1 MGSADITVTV
11 AQPANRGGLS
21 SRSTF
26 TVNVLRSPTP
36 VFANIASIQINDRTN
51 ATPYPSTVEV
61 SGVVGKVR
69 TVSVDIIGLTHSYP
83 SDVSMLILGPK
94 GQKVVL
100 MSRAGNGYVLS
111 GTSFQFDQG
120 ASNSIPQGSAI
131 TSGTSYKPE
140 NYNPALTFYEPIPA
154 GPIVTNLNAFADTD
168 PNGTWSLYVQDD
180 QSPDSGNIAGGW
192 TLRLVTTAPTISTVA
207 AQVTPENTTLSVP
220 ISVNSPVV
228 ASSNLTVTASSSGS
242 SPTNLIAS
250 VTVTMNATNKSLGT
264 ITIVPTADL
273 PSAVTTADG
282 TSTITVSVTD
292 GTNTASTTFP
302 LTVLYVNQPPKFVGL
317 QNLSTPANYPVSLNF
332 SLTDVDSP
340 SSSVALAGPPSS
352 SNTNL
357 GTVTVAIAAGGYI
370 LNFVPAGD
378 VGVTTVSLVATDGVR
393 FTTNNVTINVLPGV
407 PPVIAEV
414 ESLTMAEATTNR
426 TITVDLSITNST
438 TDMTVT
444 GVSSNTNL
452 ATVRIT
458 GSGAKWTALVDV
470 AAYVSGE
477 TTIGIVAST
486 SYGNGNRSFKVT
498 VTAVDYPPVIATIPA
513 QTTTANIPIT
523 VPLTI
528 TDPDTA
534 LSQLTVTAASSD
546 TLLVTSS
553 VVSNNGTNASVTL
566 NVAECRAGVATITVT
581 AKDNTNTVT
590 SAFQLTVRAPQP
602 PVIESIDDITNTNT
616 ALTFIAVPVEI
627 ESPLKPITALTITG
641 STSNTNLVSEVT
653 IAVSGTN
660 VTANLVLVADKKGLS
675 TITISVSDCVTTVTE
690 TFNYI
695 VPEPTPATMS
705 ATVTNGVL
713 TINLTGGAG
722 TTYTIQNSID
732 LVAWTDVTTV
742 TADANGKAS
751 YSVSLA
757 GKPNR
762 GFYRTVIK

>member
-1 MGSADITVTV
+1 
-11 AQPANRGGLS
+11 
-21 SRSTF
+21 
-26 TVNVLRSPTP
+26 VLRSQTP
-36 VFANIASIQINDRTN
+36 IGANTASILINDRTN
-51 ATPYPSTVEV
+51 ATPYPSTIEMA
-61 SGVVGKVR
+61 GVIGKVR

-83 SDVSMLILGPK
+83 SDVSMLLVGPK

-100 MSRAGNGYVLS
+100 MSRAGNGYALS

-120 ASNSIPQGSAI
+120 ASNSIPQASPIVSGS
-131 TSGTSYKPE
+131 SYKPE

-250 VTVTMNATNKSLGT
+250 VTVTMNSTNKSIGNVV
-264 ITIVPTADL
+264 IVPTADL

-282 TSTITVSVTD
+282 NSTITVTVTD
-292 GTNTASTTFP
+292 GTNTANTTFP

-340 SSSVALAGPPSS
+340 SGSVALAGFTS

-357 GTVTVAIAAGGYI
+357 GAVTVAIAAGGYI
-370 LNFVPAGD
+370 LNFVPAGS
-378 VGVTTVSLVATDGVR
+378 VGVTTVSLAATDGVR
-393 FTTNNVTINVLPGV
+393 FSTNNITISVTPGA
-407 PPVIAEV
+407 PPVIADIP
-414 ESLTMAEATTNR
+414 SFTMAEATTNR
-426 TITVDLSITNST
+426 TITVDLNITNST

-470 AAYVSGE
+470 ARYVSGE

-486 SYGNGNRSFKVT
+486 SYGNGNRTFKVT
-498 VTAVDYPPVIATIPA
+498 VTPVDFPPVIATIPA
-513 QTTTANIPIT
+513 TNTTANIPIT

-534 LSQLTVTAASSD
+534 LGQLTVTAASSD

-553 VVSNNGTNASVTL
+553 VVSNNVTNVSVTV

-590 SAFQLTVRAPQP
+590 SSFQLTVRAPQP
-602 PVIESIDDITNTNT
+602 PVIEEIADITNTNT

-627 ESPLKPITALTITG
+627 ESPLKPISALTITG
-641 STSNTNLVSEVT
+641 SSSNTNLVSGVT

-660 VTANLVLVADKKGLS
+660 VTANLALVAGKKGLS
-675 TITISVSDCVTTVTE
+675 TITISVSDCVTTVTNA
-690 TFNYI
+690 FNYI

-713 TINLTGGAG
+713 TINITGGAG
-722 TTYTIQNSID
+722 TKYTIQNSVD
-732 LVAWTDVTTV
+732 LVAWTDVTDV
-742 TADANGKAS
+742 TADANGKAT

-757 GKPNR
+757 GKPAR
-762 GFYRTVIK
+762 GFYRTIIK